1 MHVVDA
7 AVHYPDRSSM
17 TKALIPSVMSVR
29 GSQPGLTL
37 EIAPPPYYVCP
48 QGKPAANIIHSGV
61 GRRSE
66 RWYKASK
73 KDNSLLTSPYGLRY
87 NCITDK
93 FLPLPNPNLTHSG

>member
-1 MHVVDA
+1 MMYVVDA

-66 RWYKASK
+66 RWYKGFKEGQLPAHL
-73 KDNSLLTSPYGLRY
+73 SLWA
-87 NCITDK
+87 
-93 FLPLPNPNLTHSG
+93 PLQLHHR